1 MIVTLRADRE
11 SAGATTTSA
20 ETAMKQTEASGA
32 DENGDETIGL
42 LLND

>member
-20 ETAMKQTEASGA
+20 ETA
-32 DENGDETIGL
+32 DENGDKTIGL

>member
-20 ETAMKQTEASGA
+20 ETAMKQQKPQEP
-32 DENGDETIGL
+32 DENGDETIVL